1 MQRSVRVRATKG
13 TAHTLRVL
21 YPILL
26 MTQDQHHIVHPE
38 PSQMIEVTVEEGA
51 LADPQEALGVKAS
64 ADFQSPHARS
74 RFRKSPGVRI
84 ARP

>member
-51 LADPQEALGVKAS
+51 LADPQETLGVKAS
-64 ADFQSPHARS
+64 ADFQSPHS
-74 RFRKSPGVRI
+74 TFSLQEIPGCQNR
-84 ARP
+84 